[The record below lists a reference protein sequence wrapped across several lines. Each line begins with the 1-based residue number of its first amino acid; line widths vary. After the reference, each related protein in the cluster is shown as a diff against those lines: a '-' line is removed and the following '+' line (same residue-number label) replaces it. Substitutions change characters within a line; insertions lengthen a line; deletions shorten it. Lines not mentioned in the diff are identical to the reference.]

1 MIRVLWLCNM
11 PLPFISEAAGI
22 ESSPFGGWLTG
33 AYEGIKKN
41 ELIKLG
47 ICFPTGGTTHI
58 HGVAQNV
65 SYYSFLCS
73 NKINETVCKGY
84 IAAFKYILNNFKP
97 DIVHIFGTE
106 RLHSYAMVKAFDFS
120 DRTVINIQ
128 GLIGIYSQHY
138 KADLPL
144 SVLYGK
150 TLRNILKNDSVS
162 SEIARNRRI
171 GYFEDEAIRGCK
183 HIIGRTDW
191 DKACSGQINP
201 ERVYHKCDETL
212 RCEFYKHRWLYE
224 KCKKHS
230 IFVSQS
236 NYPIKGFHYLLR
248 AMPGILKRYPDTEI
262 FTTGRSPFETP
273 WYKLSMYQKYIKKL
287 IRDNGLVKNV
297 HYLGQLDEQG
307 MCRQYLNSNVFVS
320 CSTIEN
326 SPNSVGEAMIL
337 GVPVISSDVGG
348 VKNIL
353 THEVDGLIYQHDAV
367 YMLAY
372 YICVIFDDAEA
383 AKQMGQKAHNSAA
396 RSHNSEK
403 NGADL
408 VNIYKEIYDEN
419 NSHMP

>member
-1 MIRVLWLCNM
+1 MIRVLWMCNM

-33 AYEGIKKN
+33 AYEGIKNN
-41 ELIKLG
+41 EKIKLG
-47 ICFPTGGTTHI
+47 ICFPYSGTTPI
-58 HGVAQNV
+58 RGVVQNV
-65 SYYSFLCS
+65 SYYSFFAS
-73 NKINETVCKGY
+73 DKINDTVCNGY
-84 IAAFKYILNNFKP
+84 ITAFQAILKDFKP

-106 RLHSYAMVKAFDFS
+106 RLHSYAMVKAFHSS
-120 DRTVINIQ
+120 DRTVISIQ
-128 GLIGIYSQHY
+128 GLIGIYSQHF

-162 SEIARNRRI
+162 SGIAKNRRS
-171 GYFEDEAIRGCK
+171 GFFEEEAIRGCK

-201 ERVYHKCDETL
+201 ERVYHKCNETL
-212 RCEFYKHRWLYE
+212 RAEFYKHLWSYE

-248 AMPGILKRYPDTEI
+248 AMPEILKKYPDAEI

-287 IRDNGLVKNV
+287 INDNDIVNNV
-297 HYLGQLDEQG
+297 HYLGKLDEQE
-307 MCRQYLNSNVFVS
+307 MCKQYLNANVFVS

-326 SPNSVGEAMIL
+326 SPNAVGEAMIL
-337 GVPVISSDVGG
+337 GLPVISSDVGG
-348 VKNIL
+348 VKDLL
-353 THEVDGLIYQHDAV
+353 THEADGFIYQHDAV

-372 YICVIFDDAEA
+372 YVCEVFSDIDA
-383 AKQMGQKAHNSAA
+383 AKQMGQSAHNNAVKL
-396 RSHNSEK
+396 HNIEK
-403 NGADL
+403 NGTDL
-408 VNIYKEIYDEN
+408 ANIYMEILNEN
-419 NSHMP
+419 TSLMS